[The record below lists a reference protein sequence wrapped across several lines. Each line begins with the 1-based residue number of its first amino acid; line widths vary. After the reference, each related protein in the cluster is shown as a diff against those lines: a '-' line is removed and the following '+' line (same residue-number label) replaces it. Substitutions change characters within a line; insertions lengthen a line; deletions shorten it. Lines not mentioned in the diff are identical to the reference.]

1 MAINLQ
7 SVSRNTT
14 LQPPRIMIYSVHGI
28 GKTTFAA
35 GSPAPMTAWASWRLT
50 TSHWQPSCQMCT
62 MHLLP

>member
-35 GSPAPMTAWASWRLT
+35 LVINNCFIPFSPVLCWVYW
-50 TSHWQPSCQMCT
+50 
-62 MHLLP
+62 